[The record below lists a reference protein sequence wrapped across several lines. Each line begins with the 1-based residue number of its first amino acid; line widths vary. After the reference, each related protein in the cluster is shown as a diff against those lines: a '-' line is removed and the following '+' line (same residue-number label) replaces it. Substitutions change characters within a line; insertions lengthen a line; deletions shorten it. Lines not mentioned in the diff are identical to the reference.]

1 VPKGSIQKLHL
12 ENAMIG
18 IQYKQNFN
26 IVDEKSARVNLT
38 IQECGESG
46 ELDGTC
52 VELVIEGIRDDKTDA
67 QGNVIEDTVKYFPE
81 KMRLRLKTASLEDY
95 MANISNYSFLTTVI
109 IIFAFFSM
117 LNVIKQ
123 VAENHSLA
131 QSISPISIGLSLIW
145 NFFFFAVNFQFSIQ
159 GEGEFMQYLGLPA
172 FWYFISSFT
181 FESRLF
187 ILCWR
192 AQLDQ
197 RQMFDEQYLRK
208 RLTWFYIV
216 FYVSC
221 FTAVI
226 F

>member
-1 VPKGSIQKLHL
+1 MPKGSIQKLHL

-131 QSISPISIGLSLIW
+131 
-145 NFFFFAVNFQFSIQ
+145 
-159 GEGEFMQYLGLPA
+159 
-172 FWYFISSFT
+172 
-181 FESRLF
+181 
-187 ILCWR
+187 
-192 AQLDQ
+192 
-197 RQMFDEQYLRK
+197 
-208 RLTWFYIV
+208 
-216 FYVSC
+216 
-221 FTAVI
+221 
-226 F
+226 